1 MHSFSGLGHC
11 SLSPVINSNEKKGH
25 QQSLTIFLL
34 AGYSLIHLCTGETN
48 VKNLGN
54 SIE

>member
-1 MHSFSGLGHC
+1 MHSFSGLGQC
-11 SLSPVINSNEKKGH
+11 SLSPVINSNEKKGL

-34 AGYSLIHLCTGETN
+34 PGYSLIHLCTEGTN

-54 SIE
+54 AIE